1 MTTAIRDRGV
11 LGDETKNDRDR
22 PANARRLRRPRPTYS
37 DRHGCRDT
45 AAHEGRCITSGY
57 VFGMGCNRGD
67 GGSPVPPHS
76 VTPTGAVVRFKVLA
90 AWFGAMTNCWG
101 STSLAVWTCLYR
113 MHGAGNAGAGHQTDG
128 ETEWAL
134 SLSHPVQRMYKSG
147 YLSYDKR
154 WCDQVS

>member
-1 MTTAIRDRGV
+1 MRRGTTETDRQMPVAFVALARLIAIAMV
-11 LGDETKNDRDR
+11 AAT
-22 PANARRLRRPRPTYS
+22 RRRTRTLHHIRVR
-37 DRHGCRDT
+37 
-45 AAHEGRCITSGY
+45 
-57 VFGMGCNRGD
+57 VGMGCNRGD

-128 ETEWAL
+128 EMEWAL